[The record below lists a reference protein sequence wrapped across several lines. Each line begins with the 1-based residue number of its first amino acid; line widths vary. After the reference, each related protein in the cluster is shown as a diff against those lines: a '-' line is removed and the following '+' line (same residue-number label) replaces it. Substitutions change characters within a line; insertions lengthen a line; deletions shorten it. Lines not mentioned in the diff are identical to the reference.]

1 MDIGNKKEPLI
12 LFLGDILFFFVA
24 LWLTL
29 FVRYAELPAQELL
42 VSHLAP
48 FSILSVA
55 WVIVFF
61 IAGLYEKHTRILKS
75 RLPSVIFNAQVTNSI
90 IAVLFFYFIPYFGIT
105 PKTNLFIYLFVSFA
119 LVLLWRLYL
128 VPSLGFRKRENAIL
142 IGSGEEMK
150 ELKEEVNNNP
160 RYNLKF
166 ISSVDLNEIDSLDF
180 QDEILNTIYREGVS
194 SIVIDLKNEKVEP
207 ILPRLYNLIFSKI
220 KFIDKYKIYEDI
232 FDRVP
237 LSLVGYNW
245 FLENIS
251 SSSRAGYDVLKRV
264 MDIALSFVLGA
275 LSLALYPFVIIAIKF
290 DDGGPFFFTQERVG
304 QNNKIIKILKFRSM
318 TEDEP
323 KHVTKVGEFLRKTRI
338 DELPQLWNVLRGDLS
353 LVGPRPEVPSLVKVY
368 EKEIPYYNVRHLIK
382 PGLSGWAQLY
392 HHNHPHHE
400 ADAHETKIKLS
411 YDLYYIKNRSLI
423 LELKIA
429 LKTLKI
435 LLSRRGV

>member
-1 MDIGNKKEPLI
+1 MMVQNRKEPVI

-29 FVRYAELPAQELL
+29 FVRYGELPTQDLL
-42 VSHLAP
+42 VSHLTP
-48 FSILSVA
+48 FSILFLS
-55 WVIVFF
+55 WVVVFF

-166 ISSVDLNEIDSLDF
+166 ISSVDLNEVDSLDF
-180 QDEILNTIYREGVS
+180 QDEILKTIYSEGVS

-237 LSLVGYNW
+237 LSLVEYNW

-251 SSSRAGYDVLKRV
+251 SSSRAGYDVVKRV
-264 MDIALSFVLGA
+264 MDITLSFFLGV
-275 LSLALYPFVIIAIKF
+275 LSLVVYPFVIVAIKL
-290 DDGGPFFFTQERVG
+290 DDKGSIFFAQERVG

-323 KHVTKVGEFLRKTRI
+323 KRVTKVGELLRKMRI

-400 ADAHETKIKLS
+400 ADAHETKVKLS

-435 LLSRRGV
+435 LLSRKGV

>member
-1 MDIGNKKEPLI
+1 MMVQNKKEPLI
-12 LFLGDILFFFVA
+12 LFGGDIVFFFTA
-24 LWLTL
+24 LWFTLTL
-29 FVRYAELPAQELL
+29 RYAELPSQELL
-42 VSHLAP
+42 VNHLAP
-48 FSILSVA
+48 FSILSIS
-55 WVIVFF
+55 WVVVFF

-90 IAVLFFYFIPYFGIT
+90 IAVIFFYFIPYFGIT
-105 PKTNLFIYLFVSFA
+105 PKTILFMYLFVSFA
-119 LVLLWRLYL
+119 FVLLWRLYF

-150 ELKEEVNNNP
+150 ELREEVNNNP

-166 ISSVDLNEIDSLDF
+166 ISSVDLNEIDALDF
-180 QDEILNTIYREGVS
+180 QDEILNTIYSEGVS

-207 ILPRLYNLIFSKI
+207 ILPHFYNLIFSKI
-220 KFIDKYKIYEDI
+220 KFIDTYKVYEDI

-237 LSLVGYNW
+237 LSLLGYNW

-251 SSSRAGYDVLKRV
+251 SSSCAGYDFVKRA
-264 MDIALSFVLGA
+264 MDIVLSFVLGT
-275 LSLALYPFVIIAIKF
+275 LSLIAYPFVIVAIKF
-290 DDGGPFFFTQERVG
+290 DDGGVIFFTQERVG

-323 KHVTKVGEFLRKTRI
+323 KQVTRVGELLRKTRI
-338 DELPQLWNVLRGDLS
+338 DELPQLWNVLLGDLS
-353 LVGPRPEVPSLVKVY
+353 LVGPRPEVPNLVRVY

-392 HHNHPHHE
+392 HYNHPHHK
-400 ADAHETKIKLS
+400 ANAHETKIKLS

-429 LKTLKI
+429 IKTLKV
-435 LLSRRGV
+435 LLSQKGV